1 MRRTSL
7 VLAFV
12 LVGLFLGPGSIKA
25 QSVPGS
31 PTTVTVVATAVTLQ
45 VTWSAPTELGGSAVT
60 AYHVRH
66 IESAADATNDDNW
79 TVAIAWVTGGG
90 DLAYTIEGLLDSTSY
105 KVGVQAVND
114 QGPSLWTDPLTSSTP
129 DHGRYFSQATPLPV
143 GGSLRGQIDT
153 GDEGD
158 LFEVTLPA
166 AGRYWVFTTGE
177 LDTQG
182 TLWDVYGVGTQ
193 TDGHTPRDMRQFSIM
208 RGYEGGT
215 NHILVEAEVGGA
227 TGTYTI
233 HLRSV
238 ADPGDTKL
246 AAQEVTLGQ
255 ATGAILRVPG
265 EVDYFRFTLTETT
278 DVAIESAGWV
288 HTRAQLLEEDE
299 TEIAAAQGGYI
310 ARPSHDDNYF
320 QGFMMRRTLS
330 PGSYLLK
337 VSSVPEVV
345 FGFLDPVSPTGVY
358 FLLIEEPAD
367 PGSSRATATPLA
379 LRHTVAGRISSAS
392 DEDYY
397 SLTVDKE
404 AYVTITAV
412 PYGTSFPLVP
422 TFFDAD
428 GTDLNAYVIRR
439 EEYGYEG
446 RREAFAIV
454 TQVDAGTYYVRVK
467 APDGG
472 TGGPYVLSAW
482 DTQYGQDPVKRCS
495 DIPTPQSDPLYGC
508 QWHLKNTRQLEI
520 GASEDIN
527 VEGVWETNKGE
538 GINVAVVDT
547 MVQPNH
553 EDLVGTPDDP
563 LDPDDDELGR
573 FDTARSH
580 DYYDRGLETF
590 EPHGTNVA
598 GLIAARAND
607 IGVRGVAPEATI
619 YSFNLLA
626 QDSTDAQRADA
637 FTRHMDVT
645 AISNHSYGSVNGGTP
660 SAVPG
665 VWRMAV
671 ERAVTDGY
679 DGKGVFITW
688 AAGNDGDYGGW
699 ASLDERTTSYA
710 VTAVCAIDILDQRP
724 VWSTRGPNLWICA
737 PGHDLTSTITANR
750 YTRRFGGTSGATPIV
765 AGVAALVRAANPDLT
780 WRDVKLI
787 LANSAR
793 KNHPS
798 HTRLAG
804 ALKYGSTSE
813 RYSFSYD
820 YGFGA
825 VDAGAAV
832 ALAKNWTDLPTPLR
846 KLEVSS
852 GPLNIAIP
860 DATHDSN
867 FNNIVGKE
875 ISTSLKAD
883 SNFIEFIEFI
893 ELEVSITHTQARSLF
908 IQLDSPSTTT
918 SEITVPYFG
927 EGRGLNIFDV
937 LLGINWAARL
947 ADMVNP
953 FTFGTARHLGEGAA
967 GEWTLRIRD
976 DDAVLAGTLHSWKL
990 TFYGHGY
997 RPGFPTLRTRD
1008 NRERIR
1014 INFDPPEDTGATPI
1028 TSYDLRYIR
1037 ANVPDKSDESLWTVV
1052 TGFPDA
1058 NNVGHNY
1065 LRGLLPGRRYDLQI
1079 RAVNA
1084 TGAGPWSA
1092 ASRAGQLPEPPRA
1105 PAIGGI
1111 VPRDRGLGVTW
1122 SAPEE
1127 NGGTFIN
1134 SYDLRANA
1142 GNWREFRNV
1151 WRSGDGDLT
1160 ARISGLTNNV
1170 SHDVQVRAR
1179 NGIGEGPWSTAV
1191 VTGTPAVQNQAPS
1204 FPPAETGARAIPEGP
1219 LVGRNVGAP
1228 VSAVDPDAGEPLTYF
1243 LASGDEF
1250 FRIDSNTGQLLTRKA
1265 LDHEAVP
1272 SHVLRVDVSDSKNS
1286 SDDADTMVDDFIEVT
1301 VTVEDVNEAPE
1312 VMGETSVA
1320 RDENSDLPID
1330 VYQATDPE
1338 GGATSWVE
1346 LLGADGGHFE
1356 LDESGELSFAA
1367 PPDFEARADSGRDNV
1382 YNVIVRASDDG
1393 TPPLIGELAVTVTVT
1408 PVDERPVVS
1417 GPASIAD
1424 YPENSLER
1432 VGDYT
1437 KADPE
1442 GRATTWLSLMGA
1454 DALLFTIDEFGE
1466 LTFAEPPDFE
1476 ARTNNVYNVIV
1487 RASDDGT
1494 PPLIGSL
1501 AVTVTVTPVDEPP
1514 VIDGEAAHT
1523 IEENSLERVGRY
1535 TKADPEGRATSWL
1548 SLMGAD
1554 ALLFTIDEFGELTF
1568 AEPPDFE
1575 ARTDNVYNVI
1585 VRASDDGTPPLIG
1598 SLAVT
1603 VTVTPVDEPPVI
1615 TGDPAPSIEE
1625 GGTLLVGTY
1634 RATDPEDATIAWQ
1647 PLAGSD
1653 ADKFE
1658 FTPSNGRLAFKA
1670 APDFEDAD
1678 RGGDN
1683 EYSLTLGVSDGGDT
1697 TPFDVEVTVTNKEEP
1712 GTLALPTTQPQAD
1725 ADYTATLS
1733 DPDGVQSTTW
1743 TWERSTSRS
1752 GPWADV
1758 TGAFDRTTT
1767 SVYAPAAGD
1776 VGYYLRAT
1784 AAYTDGHGPDK
1795 SLVAVSTNSVLAAP
1809 VVNNPPA
1816 FTETNPTRSIAENA
1830 QADALVGGR
1839 VTATDPDQGNTVRYE
1854 FALPVPTLFTIDGG
1868 SGQIR
1873 VKTAETLDYET
1884 APSHTVTVKALDSS
1898 NASDTVQVTIEVTDV
1913 NERPVV
1919 RRRSGTGAFS
1929 IVENSGTDVGRFVAT
1944 DPERRVVTWSLAT
1957 SGDHGR
1963 FEIEAN
1969 GALSFKE
1976 APDFESDDL
1985 GLDKAYTVTVQAT
1998 EQDGGDPLTGRLAV
2012 TVAVTNVNEPPTI
2025 SGPVVV
2031 DFTENGDG
2039 SVAMYS
2045 ATDPD
2050 VDATQAWSLAGADGG
2065 DFAITDGVLTFID
2078 PPDYDMP
2085 TDRSLPNNEYL
2096 VTVQVYDGANRV
2108 TRPVTV
2114 RVLDVNEAP
2123 TVSGDLTHS
2132 VAENSTAVA
2141 TYTATDPERATITW
2155 SVEDPGA
2162 SDFTITNAG
2171 ALSFASAPNYEVESS
2186 YTVTV
2191 RASDGTNPVDVD
2203 VTVTVT
2209 DVDEDEE
2216 LKFSALR
2223 PLIGA
2228 DYTAAFKEGMGD
2240 AVQSPTWV
2248 WARSMSRS
2256 GSGTDII
2263 GATAATYRPVG
2274 DDRNHYLRVTASYND
2289 GHGQGTKTL
2298 SATSTLPTL
2307 PDIPNNMPPVFPNPL
2322 FAGGATGLSVD
2333 ENATARTV
2341 VGLAPQ
2347 ATDPEA
2353 SPLVYSLAVTGFTSD
2368 APFEI
2373 NATSRQIRVATGAE
2387 LNHEDQDRYS
2397 VTVTAQDEYN
2407 ATKTAT
2413 FDITVEDVN
2422 ERPMA
2427 VPDMPSTSEGAEVT
2441 FEVLGNDSDPDDGD
2455 TLTATIASRPATN
2468 LGSVALDP
2476 DTYMVT
2482 YRPPD
2487 SDFNRTATFTYTAS
2501 DGELSSLPAL
2511 VTVTV
2516 DPVNDAPTFPAAPAE
2531 RTVSEQAKAG
2541 DPVGAPVVATDV
2553 DGDPL
2558 NYRLGGVDAD
2568 SFEIDEFTGQ
2578 LSTSDQARL
2587 NAGAGDTY
2595 TVTVTADD
2603 RQGETAM
2610 VEVTITVTA
2619 GPVVI
2624 ITGGGGGGGGGGGP
2638 SPSEADF
2645 EWTVQHDI
2653 AELDGGNDRATG
2665 MWSDG
2670 TTLWVA
2676 DNADG
2681 AGDAVYAYDLASG
2694 ERVEEREFDL
2704 AEANRAPRGIWSDR
2718 SVVWVSD
2725 SGQERLFAYDLATG
2739 ERLEEREFALAERN
2753 SDARGIWS
2761 DEETMWVLDSRAG
2774 ALFAYGFESGELLAE
2789 YELDSANDD
2798 PRGIWSDGVTI
2809 WVADH
2814 GAKRLI
2820 AYRLPVLPDAETGS
2834 GEEDADDDA
2843 RELERV
2849 SDEEFTELSKAS
2861 NNSPRGIWSD
2871 GDVMYVADES
2881 DDRVYTY
2888 NMPNAIDARLASLT
2902 LSGVDIG
2909 EFDPGRTDY
2918 EAVVADDV
2926 TETTVEAEAM
2936 RRRADVAIDP
2946 PDADGDDAN
2955 GHQVALEDLGE
2966 ITVTV
2971 TSADD
2976 SRTRVYRVQF
2986 PETAWDP
2993 ASDPWP
2999 HCLRGAVSEG
3009 FSLVVFEGGSVAELV
3024 SCAETRDIVTLY
3036 MLHEGVFVS
3045 YILGAPDF
3053 VNAGFVEL
3061 FPDGLPP
3068 ITPLIVG
3075 SNGPPSADPFA
3086 DLEDGGQ
3093 QPWPECLRG
3102 AVSEGFSLVVYEGGS
3117 VDELEACAQ
3126 SRDVAALYAL
3136 SDGVFVSNILGAPDF
3151 VTQPFRDL
3159 FADGLPLMTPL
3170 VARSEGQ
3177 PGGR

>member
-12 LVGLFLGPGSIKA
+12 LVGLVLGPGSIKA

-105 KVGVQAVND
+105 KVAVRAVNA
-114 QGPSLWTDPLTSSTP
+114 QGPSLWTDPLTISTP

-182 TLWDVYGVGTQ
+182 TLWDVYGLGRQ
-193 TDGHTPRDMRQFSIM
+193 TDGHTPRDMRQFSII

-215 NHILVEAEVGGA
+215 NHILVEAEVEGA

-345 FGFLDPVSPTGVY
+345 FGFLDPISPTGVY

-428 GTDLNAYVIRR
+428 GTDLDAYVIRR

-454 TQVDAGTYYVRVK
+454 TQVAAGTYYVRVK

-482 DTQYGQDPVKRCS
+482 DTQYGQDPVKRCT
-495 DIPTPQSDPLYGC
+495 DIATPQSDPLYGC
-508 QWHLKNTRQLEI
+508 QWHLKNTRQLGI
-520 GASEDIN
+520 GASQDIN

-538 GINVAVVDT
+538 GINVVVVDT

-563 LDPDDDELGR
+563 LDADDDELGR

-665 VWRMAV
+665 VWRMAL

-724 VWSTRGPNLWICA
+724 AWSTRGPNLWICA

-750 YTRRFGGTSGATPIV
+750 YTRRFAGTSGATPIV
-765 AGVAALVRAANPDLT
+765 AGVAALVRAADPDLT

-798 HTRLAG
+798 HTRLPG

-832 ALAKNWTDLPTPLR
+832 ALAKKWTDLPPLR

-918 SEITVPYFG
+918 SEISIPYFG

-1008 NRERIR
+1008 NRYRIR

-1052 TGFPDA
+1052 TGFPDP

-1065 LRGLLPGRRYDLQI
+1065 LRGLLPGRKYDLQI

-1105 PAIGGI
+1105 PAIGEI

-1134 SYDLRANA
+1134 SYDLRAIRSVPTGNNA

-1160 ARISGLTNNV
+1160 ARISGLTNDF

-1179 NGIGEGPWSTAV
+1179 NRIGEGPWSMMMPA

-1204 FPPAETGARAIPEGP
+1204 FPPAETGTRAILEGP
-1219 LVGRNVGAP
+1219 EGRNVGAP
-1228 VSAVDPDAGEPLTYF
+1228 VSAVDPDTGDPLTYF
-1243 LASGDEF
+1243 LSSGDEF

-1265 LDHEAVP
+1265 LDRETTS
-1272 SHVLRVDVSDSKNS
+1272 SHALIVDVSDSKNS
-1286 SDDADTMVDDFIEVT
+1286 SDDPDAVVDDTIVVM

-1356 LDESGELSFAA
+1356 LDEFGELSFAE
-1367 PPDFEARADSGRDNV
+1367 PPDFEAADSGGDNV

-1408 PVDERPVVS
+1408 PVDE
-1417 GPASIAD
+1417 
-1424 YPENSLER
+1424 
-1432 VGDYT
+1432 
-1437 KADPE
+1437 
-1442 GRATTWLSLMGA
+1442 
-1454 DALLFTIDEFGE
+1454 
-1466 LTFAEPPDFE
+1466 
-1476 ARTNNVYNVIV
+1476 
-1487 RASDDGT
+1487 
-1494 PPLIGSL
+1494 
-1501 AVTVTVTPVDEPP
+1501 PP
-1514 VIDGEAAHT
+1514 VIDGEASVVDYP
-1523 IEENSLERVGRY
+1523 ENSPTTTVVGRRY
-1535 TKADPEGRATSWL
+1535 TAMDPEGAGVTWSNL
-1548 SLMGAD
+1548 SGND
-1554 ALLFTIDEFGELTF
+1554 AGKFEFSNTGVLTF
-1568 AEPPDFE
+1568 KVSPNFE
-1575 ARTDNVYNVI
+1575 QQPEYEVTLNAF
-1585 VRASDDGTPPLIG
+1585 DGRFTG
-1598 SLAVT
+1598 SLT
-1603 VTVTPVDEPPVI
+1603 VTVT
-1615 TGDPAPSIEE
+1615 
-1625 GGTLLVGTY
+1625 
-1634 RATDPEDATIAWQ
+1634 IA
-1647 PLAGSD
+1647 D
-1653 ADKFE
+1653 
-1658 FTPSNGRLAFKA
+1658 
-1670 APDFEDAD
+1670 
-1678 RGGDN
+1678 
-1683 EYSLTLGVSDGGDT
+1683 
-1697 TPFDVEVTVTNKEEP
+1697 
-1712 GTLALPTTQPQAD
+1712 
-1725 ADYTATLS
+1725 
-1733 DPDGVQSTTW
+1733 
-1743 TWERSTSRS
+1743 
-1752 GPWADV
+1752 
-1758 TGAFDRTTT
+1758 
-1767 SVYAPAAGD
+1767 
-1776 VGYYLRAT
+1776 
-1784 AAYTDGHGPDK
+1784 
-1795 SLVAVSTNSVLAAP
+1795 
-1809 VVNNPPA
+1809 
-1816 FTETNPTRSIAENA
+1816 
-1830 QADALVGGR
+1830 
-1839 VTATDPDQGNTVRYE
+1839 
-1854 FALPVPTLFTIDGG
+1854 
-1868 SGQIR
+1868 
-1873 VKTAETLDYET
+1873 
-1884 APSHTVTVKALDSS
+1884 
-1898 NASDTVQVTIEVTDV
+1898 
-1913 NERPVV
+1913 
-1919 RRRSGTGAFS
+1919 
-1929 IVENSGTDVGRFVAT
+1929 
-1944 DPERRVVTWSLAT
+1944 
-1957 SGDHGR
+1957 
-1963 FEIEAN
+1963 
-1969 GALSFKE
+1969 
-1976 APDFESDDL
+1976 
-1985 GLDKAYTVTVQAT
+1985 
-1998 EQDGGDPLTGRLAV
+1998 
-2012 TVAVTNVNEPPTI
+2012 VNEPPTI
-2025 SGPVVV
+2025 SGEVLV
-2031 DFTENGDG
+2031 DFTENGTG
-2039 SVAMYS
+2039 TVEMYS
-2045 ATDPD
+2045 AMDPD
-2050 VDATQAWSLAGADGG
+2050 VGATQDWSLAGADGG
-2065 DFAITDGVLTFID
+2065 DFEITNGVLTFIN

-2085 TDRSLPNNEYL
+2085 TDDSRPYNEYL
-2096 VTVQVYDGANRV
+2096 VTVQVNDGANTA

-2123 TVSGDLTHS
+2123 TVSGNATPS
-2132 VAENSTAVA
+2132 VDENTTAVA
-2141 TYTATDPERATITW
+2141 TYRATDPDERATITW

-2171 ALSFASAPNYEVESS
+2171 ALSFASAPNYEVKSS

-2191 RASDGTNPVDVD
+2191 RASDGTNNVDHS

-2209 DVDEDEE
+2209 DEDETEE
-2216 LKFSALR
+2216 LKLSARR

-2240 AVQSPTWV
+2240 AVQSPTWA
-2248 WARSMSRS
+2248 WERSTNGTS
-2256 GSGTDII
+2256 GWTAIII

-2274 DDRNHYLRVTASYND
+2274 DDRDNYLRVTVSYDD
-2289 GHGQGTKTL
+2289 GHSAKILQ
-2298 SATSTLPTL
+2298 ATSELPTL
-2307 PDIPNNMPPVFPNPL
+2307 PDIPNNMPPVFPSPL

-2333 ENATARTV
+2333 ENATAGTV
-2341 VGLAPQ
+2341 VGVAPQ
-2347 ATDPEA
+2347 ATDPELGTL
-2353 SPLVYSLAVTGFTSD
+2353 SYSLAVTGFTTD
-2368 APFEI
+2368 PPFEI
-2373 NATSRQIRVATGAE
+2373 NATSRQIQVAGGAA
-2387 LNHEDQDRYS
+2387 LDHEDQDSYS
-2397 VTVTAQDEYN
+2397 VTVTAEDEYN
-2407 ATKTAT
+2407 ATATAT
-2413 FDITVEDVN
+2413 FDITIDDVN
-2422 ERPMA
+2422 EPPVA
-2427 VPDMPSTSEGAEVT
+2427 VADPAVTTEEDTPVT
-2441 FEVLGNDSDPDDGD
+2441 FAVLTNDTDPDEGD
-2455 TLTATIASRPATN
+2455 TLTVSITSQPSRGRVVADTTTQLLTYTPAEN
-2468 LGSVALDP
+2468 DHG
-2476 DTYMVT
+2476 TY
-2482 YRPPD
+2482 
-2487 SDFNRTATFTYTAS
+2487 TFMYTAS
-2501 DGELSSLPAL
+2501 DGTLSSLPAL

-2516 DPVNDAPTFPAAPAE
+2516 NPVNDAPAFAAATAE
-2531 RTVSEQAKAG
+2531 RTVSESARPG
-2541 DPVGAPVVATDV
+2541 DDVGAALTATDV
-2553 DGDPL
+2553 DGDTLTYSLSGASDFVIDASGPTAGQI
-2558 NYRLGGVDAD
+2558 RVAPGVTLDREGTP
-2568 SFEIDEFTGQ
+2568 SYE
-2578 LSTSDQARL
+2578 
-2587 NAGAGDTY
+2587 
-2595 TVTVTADD
+2595 VTVTATD
-2603 RQGETAM
+2603 RFERGRTAS
-2610 VEVTITVTA
+2610 
-2619 GPVVI
+2619 
-2624 ITGGGGGGGGGGGP
+2624 P
-2638 SPSEADF
+2638 SPS
-2645 EWTVQHDI
+2645 T
-2653 AELDGGNDRATG
+2653 
-2665 MWSDG
+2665 
-2670 TTLWVA
+2670 
-2676 DNADG
+2676 
-2681 AGDAVYAYDLASG
+2681 
-2694 ERVEEREFDL
+2694 
-2704 AEANRAPRGIWSDR
+2704 
-2718 SVVWVSD
+2718 
-2725 SGQERLFAYDLATG
+2725 
-2739 ERLEEREFALAERN
+2739 
-2753 SDARGIWS
+2753 
-2761 DEETMWVLDSRAG
+2761 
-2774 ALFAYGFESGELLAE
+2774 
-2789 YELDSANDD
+2789 
-2798 PRGIWSDGVTI
+2798 
-2809 WVADH
+2809 
-2814 GAKRLI
+2814 
-2820 AYRLPVLPDAETGS
+2820 
-2834 GEEDADDDA
+2834 
-2843 RELERV
+2843 
-2849 SDEEFTELSKAS
+2849 
-2861 NNSPRGIWSD
+2861 SP
-2871 GDVMYVADES
+2871 
-2881 DDRVYTY
+2881 T
-2888 NMPNAIDARLASLT
+2888 
-2902 LSGVDIG
+2902 
-2909 EFDPGRTDY
+2909 
-2918 EAVVADDV
+2918 
-2926 TETTVEAEAM
+2926 
-2936 RRRADVAIDP
+2936 
-2946 PDADGDDAN
+2946 
-2955 GHQVALEDLGE
+2955 
-2966 ITVTV
+2966 
-2971 TSADD
+2971 
-2976 SRTRVYRVQF
+2976 
-2986 PETAWDP
+2986 
-2993 ASDPWP
+2993 
-2999 HCLRGAVSEG
+2999 
-3009 FSLVVFEGGSVAELV
+3009 
-3024 SCAETRDIVTLY
+3024 
-3036 MLHEGVFVS
+3036 
-3045 YILGAPDF
+3045 
-3053 VNAGFVEL
+3053 
-3061 FPDGLPP
+3061 
-3068 ITPLIVG
+3068 
-3075 SNGPPSADPFA
+3075 
-3086 DLEDGGQ
+3086 
-3093 QPWPECLRG
+3093 
-3102 AVSEGFSLVVYEGGS
+3102 
-3117 VDELEACAQ
+3117 
-3126 SRDVAALYAL
+3126 
-3136 SDGVFVSNILGAPDF
+3136 
-3151 VTQPFRDL
+3151 
-3159 FADGLPLMTPL
+3159 
-3170 VARSEGQ
+3170 
-3177 PGGR
+3177 